1 MGPDEDDDDD
11 EFNGEVKDSI
21 EFIGARDSSVQR
33 VGSGRDAEEDDDDVT
48 GTELD
53 EEELGF

>member
-1 MGPDEDDDDD
+1 MGPDEDD
-11 EFNGEVKDSI
+11 EFNGEFKDSI